1 MITEYK
7 HLSRDPQLSIVNR
20 NCQKYIMQLD
30 TLKTGIF
37 KSKELMKGELFVKQY
52 ITPSNH

>member
-7 HLSRDPQLSIVNR
+7 HLSRDPQLSSVTLNGQI
-20 NCQKYIMQLD
+20 YIMQLD

-37 KSKELMKGELFVKQY
+37 KSKEFMNCVIRNQWE
-52 ITPSNH
+52 IIC